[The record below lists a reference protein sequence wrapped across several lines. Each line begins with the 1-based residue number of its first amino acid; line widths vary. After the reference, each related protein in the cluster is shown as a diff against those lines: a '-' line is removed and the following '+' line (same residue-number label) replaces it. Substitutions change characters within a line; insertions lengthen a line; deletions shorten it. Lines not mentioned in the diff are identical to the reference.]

1 MDWQLENSWKKLLHN
16 EWHQAYFQDL
26 TKFVH
31 EAYQKTTC
39 YPALSQV
46 FAAFNACPV
55 HKVKVVIIGQDP
67 YHGAGQANGLC
78 FSVADGT
85 VLPPSLINIYKELAA
100 DLNLEIPHCG
110 NLSSWAKQ
118 GVLLLNDCL
127 TVAAR
132 KPGSHQGKGWEQ
144 FTDRV
149 IQILATENENLVFML
164 WGNFAK
170 QKGKNIN
177 RQQHLVLE
185 SGHPS
190 PMSANRG
197 LWFGNKHFS
206 QANAFLTSK
215 GIPTID
221 WQIIDKPDAGLLFS

>member
-1 MDWQLENSWKKLLHN
+1 MDWQLEDSWKKLLHS
-16 EWHQAYFQDL
+16 EWSKSYFQDL

-31 EAYQKTTC
+31 DTYLQTTC
-39 YPALSQV
+39 YPAFSQV
-46 FAAFNACPV
+46 FAAFNACPI
-55 HKVKVVIIGQDP
+55 HNIKVVIIGQDP

-78 FSVADGT
+78 FSVSEGMA
-85 VLPPSLINIYKELAA
+85 LPPSLINIYKELAE
-100 DLNLEIPHCG
+100 DLNLEIPRNG
-110 NLSSWAKQ
+110 NLISWAKQ

-127 TVAAR
+127 TVAAG

-149 IQILATENENLVFML
+149 IQILATEKENLVFML

-177 RQQHLVLE
+177 RQRHLVLE
-185 SGHPS
+185 TGHPS
-190 PMSANRG
+190 PLSANRG

-206 QANAFLTSK
+206 KANTFLASK

-221 WQIIDKPDAGLLFS
+221 WQIKNNPDAGLLFS